1 MKMIKAALTL
11 VNGDLEENAL
21 CKVDYAKQIVVLYEE
36 SGDRKGFIPLSS
48 VLKFEFKG
56 YYDPENSDSDSSVDE
71 GW

>member
-11 VNGDLEENAL
+11 VNGDLEENTL
-21 CKVDYAKQIVVLYEE
+21 CKVDYQKQIVVLYEE

-48 VLKFEFKG
+48 VLKFEFRG
-56 YYDPENSDSDSSVDE
+56 YYDPENGNSEPGIDE